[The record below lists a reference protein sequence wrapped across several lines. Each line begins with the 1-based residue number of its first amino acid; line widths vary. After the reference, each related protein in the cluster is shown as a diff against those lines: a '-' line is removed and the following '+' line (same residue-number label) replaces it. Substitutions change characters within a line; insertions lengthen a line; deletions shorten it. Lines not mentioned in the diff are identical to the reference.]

1 MNRLPALVPI
11 LGFACTP
18 YIPVGDDSAIL
29 ETTDCFAEEGGR
41 IDVMGATLEIP
52 TNALFQEVCLTLRHE
67 TEAPTAWE
75 VLGPVVSIT
84 ADRAAQLE
92 RPYTLSVAF
101 QGELGTSHPV
111 RNDGGDWIRVGD
123 SAFEQV
129 VMSNGRA
136 RIQSYFAG
144 SVTVISVPEAEC
156 TTDLDCD
163 QDDFCAEDFTCIV
176 ASCEVDPDCDE
187 GYFCLEDFCEEG
199 CEVDADCAEYGVVCG
214 VDGFCEFVECEID
227 ADCDAGQHCNYEAF
241 EEEFGG
247 ICIPE
252 DWDDD
257 DEDELEED

>member
-1 MNRLPALVPI
+1 MRRVLWLISTAA
-11 LGFACTP
+11 FSCQP

-29 ETTDCFAEEGGR
+29 ESTACLAQEGGR
-41 IDVMGATLEIP
+41 IDVLGATLELP
-52 TNALFQEVCLTLRHE
+52 PDALFQEVCLTLRHE
-67 TEAPTAWE
+67 QEAPTQWE
-75 VLGPVVSIT
+75 VLGPVISIT
-84 ADRAAQLE
+84 ADRVAQLE

-111 RNDGGDWIRVGD
+111 RNEGGEWLRVGD

-144 SVTVISVPEAEC
+144 SVAVISVPDAEC
-156 TTDLDCD
+156 TTDLDCAE
-163 QDDFCAEDFTCIV
+163 DDFCAEDFTCVV
-176 ASCEVDPDCDE
+176 ARCELDLDCDD
-187 GYFCLEDFCEEG
+187 GYFCLDDICEEG
-199 CEVDADCAEYGVVCG
+199 CEVDAECAEFGVVCG
-214 VDGFCEFVECEID
+214 VDGFCEFVECED
-227 ADCDAGQHCNYEAF
+227 DDECPDGQHCNFEAF

-257 DEDELEED
+257 DFTDD